1 MNTVALWFLVTV
13 GGYNSNNVVYSPPMK
28 NLATCQFLK
37 KSTEEITPDSF
48 RIRARCIQIETV
60 VLK

>member
-13 GGYNSNNVVYSPPMK
+13 SNHKQVVYSPPMPD
-28 NLATCQFLK
+28 LQTCQFVQQNVGETARSLETI
-37 KSTEEITPDSF
+37 KSQ
-48 RIRARCIQIETV
+48 CIQIKTV